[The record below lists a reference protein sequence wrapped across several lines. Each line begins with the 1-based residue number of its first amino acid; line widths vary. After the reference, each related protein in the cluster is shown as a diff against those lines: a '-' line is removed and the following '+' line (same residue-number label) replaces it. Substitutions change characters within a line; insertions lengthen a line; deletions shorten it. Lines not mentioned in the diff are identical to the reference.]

1 MNHAELTEIL
11 QSPPTNAIQAVS
23 TPIKKQRGGKRAG
36 AGRKPNLSKRLAARL
51 TPATAGEVLSEID
64 VMAIYRDIFKNGS
77 RTLKAQC
84 VKDLWDRHWGKPKQD
99 VNVAGGIV
107 HAHVRDPL
115 LAMLPKEA
123 LEALAQ
129 SHDEVLAKYAKPVL
143 DASQDGPHNQIESK
157 PAIEAEVVTD
167 GIAS

>member
-1 MNHAELTEIL
+1 MIETLNGDSA
-11 QSPPTNAIQAVS
+11 
-23 TPIKKQRGGKRAG
+23 PIKKQRGGRRPG

-84 VKDLWDRHWGKPKQD
+84 VKDLWDRHWGKAKQD
-99 VNVAGGIV
+99 VSVSGGVI
-107 HAHVRDPL
+107 HAHVRDPF
-115 LAMLPKEA
+115 LAALPKEA

-129 SHDEVLAKYAKPVL
+129 SYDNVLAKYAKPVL
-143 DASQDGPHNQIESK
+143 DVSQDGPQNQIESK
-157 PAIEAEVVTD
+157 RQAEVIEAD
-167 GIAS
+167 I

>member
-1 MNHAELTEIL
+1 V
-11 QSPPTNAIQAVS
+11 PQADS
-23 TPIKKQRGGKRAG
+23 TPIKKQHGGKRRG

-84 VKDLWDRHWGKPKQD
+84 VKDLWDRHFGKPKQD

-107 HAHVRDPL
+107 HAHVRDPF
-115 LAMLPKEA
+115 LASLPKEA
-123 LEALAQ
+123 LEALARTY
-129 SHDEVLAKYAKPVL
+129 DELLAKHARN
-143 DASQDGPHNQIESK
+143 ASQDGPHNQIESNT
-157 PAIEAEVVTD
+157 AIEAEVLESDRT
-167 GIAS
+167 GA

>member
-1 MNHAELTEIL
+1 MQIEEQN
-11 QSPPTNAIQAVS
+11 QAVTS
-23 TPIKKQRGGKRAG
+23 PEIAPQMDSKPVSKSRGGKRPG

-99 VNVAGGIV
+99 VSVSGGVV
-107 HAHVRDPL
+107 HAHVRDPH

-123 LEALAQ
+123 LEALAR
-129 SHDEVLAKYAKPVL
+129 SYDDVLAKYAKPVL
-143 DASQDGPHNQIESK
+143 DVSQDGPHNQIESNR
-157 PAIEAEVVTD
+157 AIGAEVMESET
-167 GIAS
+167 GSA